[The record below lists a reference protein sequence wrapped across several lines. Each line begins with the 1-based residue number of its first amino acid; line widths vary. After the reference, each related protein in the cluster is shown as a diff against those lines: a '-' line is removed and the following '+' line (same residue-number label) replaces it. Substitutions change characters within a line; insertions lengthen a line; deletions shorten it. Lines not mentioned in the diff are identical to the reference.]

1 MLVQIVKITVLGVK
15 NEKEN
20 YKINGVD
27 LDLRGVSIWFDKI
40 SADETCVTINFEN
53 KISVDEK
60 LKIMNIF
67 KKIFYNVNN
76 GKRLFGE

>member
-1 MLVQIVKITVLGVK
+1 MKKKTT
-15 NEKEN
+15 
-20 YKINGVD
+20 KINGVD
-27 LDLRGVSIWFDKI
+27 LDLRGISIWFDKI

-60 LKIMNIF
+60 LKIMDIF
-67 KKIFYNVNN
+67 KKIFYNVNS

>member
-1 MLVQIVKITVLGVK
+1 MKKKTT
-15 NEKEN
+15 
-20 YKINGVD
+20 KINGVD
-27 LDLRGVSIWFDKI
+27 LDLRGVYIWFDKI

-60 LKIMNIF
+60 LKIMDIF
-67 KKIFYNVNN
+67 KKIFYNVNG

>member
-1 MLVQIVKITVLGVK
+1 MKKKTT
-15 NEKEN
+15 
-20 YKINGVD
+20 KINGVD

-60 LKIMNIF
+60 LKIMDIF
-67 KKIFYNVNN
+67 KKIFYNVDS

>member
-1 MLVQIVKITVLGVK
+1 MKKKTT
-15 NEKEN
+15 
-20 YKINGVD
+20 KINGVD

-53 KISVDEK
+53 KTSVDKK
-60 LKIMNIF
+60 LKIMDIF
-67 KKIFYNVNN
+67 KKIFYNVNS

>member
-1 MLVQIVKITVLGVK
+1 MKKKTT
-15 NEKEN
+15 
-20 YKINGVD
+20 KINGVD

-60 LKIMNIF
+60 LKIMDIF
-67 KKIFYNVNN
+67 KKIFYNVNS

>member
-1 MLVQIVKITVLGVK
+1 MKKKTT
-15 NEKEN
+15 
-20 YKINGVD
+20 KINGVD
-27 LDLRGVSIWFDKI
+27 LNLKGVSIWFDRI

-60 LKIMNIF
+60 LKIMDIF
-67 KKIFYNVNN
+67 KKIFRNVHY

>member
-1 MLVQIVKITVLGVK
+1 MKKKTT
-15 NEKEN
+15 
-20 YKINGVD
+20 KINGVD
-27 LDLRGVSIWFDKI
+27 LNLKGVSIWFDRI

-60 LKIMNIF
+60 LKIMDIF
-67 KKIFYNVNN
+67 KKIFHNVNC

>member
-1 MLVQIVKITVLGVK
+1 MKKKTT
-15 NEKEN
+15 
-20 YKINGVD
+20 KINGVD

-40 SADETCVTINFEN
+40 SANETCVTINFEN

-60 LKIMNIF
+60 LKIMDIF
-67 KKIFYNVNN
+67 KKIFYNVNS

>member
-1 MLVQIVKITVLGVK
+1 MKKKTT
-15 NEKEN
+15 
-20 YKINGVD
+20 KINGVD

-53 KISVDEK
+53 KTSVDEK
-60 LKIMNIF
+60 LKIMDIF
-67 KKIFYNVNN
+67 KKIFYNVDS

>member
-1 MLVQIVKITVLGVK
+1 M

-20 YKINGVD
+20 YKINGID

-53 KISVDEK
+53 KIFVDEK
-60 LKIMNIF
+60 LKIMDIF
-67 KKIFYNVNN
+67 KKIFYNINI

>member
-1 MLVQIVKITVLGVK
+1 MKKKTT
-15 NEKEN
+15 
-20 YKINGVD
+20 KINGVD

-60 LKIMNIF
+60 LKIMDIF
-67 KKIFYNVNN
+67 KKIFYNVNS
-76 GKRLFGE
+76 GKRLFRE

>member
-1 MLVQIVKITVLGVK
+1 MKKKTT
-15 NEKEN
+15 
-20 YKINGVD
+20 KINGVD

-60 LKIMNIF
+60 LKIMDIF
-67 KKIFYNVNN
+67 KKIFYNINS